1 MAFAA
6 LILSACGGGSRQ
18 DASEPSGNFT
28 VAVTQAQFP
37 VSQRLAQHTRLVIAV
52 HNTSGKTIPDIAIS
66 ICNVTCAYQNNGTA
80 GQGTSAEAFAE
91 DLGTQYVANPSRPVW
106 VVDRP
111 PGPCGPGPSGYS
123 CRSGGAG
130 GAVTAYANTWALG
143 ALKPGATAR
152 FAWAVTAVKAGK
164 HVVAWQVAA
173 GLNGKAKA
181 VLADGS
187 IPRGTFTVAITRA
200 PQRSYVTDSGKI
212 VPTQ

>member
-1 MAFAA
+1 VAFAA
-6 LILSACGGGSRQ
+6 LLLSACGGGSRQ
-18 DASEPSGNFT
+18 DANEPSGNFT
-28 VAVTQAQFP
+28 VAVTKAQFP
-37 VSQRLAQHTRLVIAV
+37 ASQRLAEHAQLVLVIR
-52 HNTSGKTIPDIAIS
+52 NTSSKTIPDIAVS
-66 ICNVTCAYQNNGTA
+66 ICNETCAYQKSGQQ
-80 GQGTSAEAFAE
+80 GQGTSSEAFAE
-91 DLGTQYVANPSRPVW
+91 DIGTQFLANPSRPVW

-123 CRSGGAG
+123 CQSGGAG

-143 ALKPGATAR
+143 ALKPGASAR
-152 FAWAVTAVKAGK
+152 FAWGVTAVKAGK

-187 IPRGTFTVAITRA
+187 TPQGKFTVAITHA
-200 PQRSYVTDSGKI
+200 PQRSYVTGSGKI